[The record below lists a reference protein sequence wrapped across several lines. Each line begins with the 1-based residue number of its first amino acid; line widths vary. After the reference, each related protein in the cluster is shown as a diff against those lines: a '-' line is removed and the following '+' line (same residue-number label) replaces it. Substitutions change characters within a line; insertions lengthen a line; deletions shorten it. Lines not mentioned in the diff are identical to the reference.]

1 MKLKAHIKN
10 YIVMVM
16 CYLFV
21 LLFVYAAL
29 SKLLD
34 FNTFQNQ
41 LGQSPLLSS
50 YAHWIVWTVPI
61 SEILIAILL
70 CISRFRILG
79 LYGFYGLMIM
89 FTTYIIIILNFT
101 SYTPCSCGGVL
112 EKLGWIEHLY
122 FNLAFIIL
130 SALSIV
136 LLSSNKK
143 SSYLKLFIL
152 IVFGSFVVTIIFLS
166 SEKQI
171 KRNNAFIR
179 RYMPHPIEKLGE
191 YDLKFNSYYIAGIDD
206 DSIYL
211 GNYTTPLYLTTFD
224 YALKKKNEFQ
234 IEIDSMHLPYKRV
247 RISINSP
254 YVFVGDGTVP
264 VIFKGNI
271 NSRRASLYSYQ
282 DAYFTEF
289 LIVDSGNIGITTK
302 SFKTKSSALGKINKL
317 NDSIK
322 LVINDEILIKE
333 MEGTFDSDGILLWNN
348 FLQKFIYTYY
358 YRNKYVIIDKNLNK
372 IKLSKTIDTIGNPI
386 LDIAY
391 YSKSKSYKLGSKS
404 VMVNKHS
411 TTDGKY
417 LYINSDRLGKYEDDE
432 VLRFAKIIDVYD
444 LRDETYAFS
453 FYLYHQP
460 EGKLNAFRIYKDL
473 LVAIVDDQ
481 LWLYRLKPE
490 YFKQI
495 KY

>member
-1 MKLKAHIKN
+1 MKLKTSIKN
-10 YIVMVM
+10 NIVTVM
-16 CYLFV
+16 CYLFM
-21 LLFVYAAL
+21 LLFVYAAV

-41 LGQSPLLSS
+41 LGQSPLLSA
-50 YAHWIVWTVPI
+50 YANIIVWAIPI
-61 SEILIAILL
+61 SEIAIAILL
-70 CISRFRILG
+70 SFKQSRLLG
-79 LYGFYGLMIM
+79 LYKFYGLMIM

-152 IVFGSFVVTIIFLS
+152 IVFGSLVVTIIFLS

-179 RYMPHPIEKLGE
+179 RYMPH
-191 YDLKFNSYYIAGIDD
+191 
-206 DSIYL
+206 
-211 GNYTTPLYLTTFD
+211 
-224 YALKKKNEFQ
+224 Q

-289 LIVDSGNIGITTK
+289 LIADSGNIGITTK
-302 SFKTKSSALGKINKL
+302 SFKTKSSALGKINK
-317 NDSIK
+317 
-322 LVINDEILIKE
+322 
-333 MEGTFDSDGILLWNN
+333 
-348 FLQKFIYTYY
+348 
-358 YRNKYVIIDKNLNK
+358 
-372 IKLSKTIDTIGNPI
+372 
-386 LDIAY
+386 
-391 YSKSKSYKLGSKS
+391 
-404 VMVNKHS
+404 
-411 TTDGKY
+411 
-417 LYINSDRLGKYEDDE
+417 
-432 VLRFAKIIDVYD
+432 
-444 LRDETYAFS
+444 
-453 FYLYHQP
+453 
-460 EGKLNAFRIYKDL
+460 
-473 LVAIVDDQ
+473 
-481 LWLYRLKPE
+481 
-490 YFKQI
+490 
-495 KY
+495 